1 MHQQSN
7 GGGGRRAVIRVGT
20 YQDGIR
26 MGTGHVRGTERG
38 RAVVCHLQT
47 ASEAVLPAVA
57 A

>member
-1 MHQQSN
+1 VHQQSN
-7 GGGGRRAVIRVGT
+7 GGGGRKAVVRVGT

-26 MGTGHVRGTERG
+26 MGTDHVRGTERV
-38 RAVVCHLQT
+38 RAVVCHLQA